1 MLVLHHLVL
10 GIVVVVRLAYWNMV
24 VFKIIAHAV
33 SGRYD
38 AIHSRWTCVLVVDH
52 SLQLLLKRRAPRVQM
67 QRLPRNLVNIGSA
80 LSSYYVAGNQ
90 IILRYVECIHR
101 LVLMSWLI
109 SALILFL
116 LVHQLLLLN
125 ISQNGLSWFRSYLCI
140 GAVDHLRHHGI

>member
-10 GIVVVVRLAYWNMV
+10 GIVMVVRLADWNMV
-24 VFKIIAHAV
+24 VFKIIANAV

-38 AIHSRWTCVLVVDH
+38 TIHSRWTCVLVVDH

-67 QRLPRNLVNIGSA
+67 QRLPRHLVNIGSA
-80 LSSYYVAGNQ
+80 LSSYYVAWNQ
-90 IILRYVECIHR
+90 IILRHVECIHR

-125 ISQNGLSWFRSYLCI
+125 ISQNWLS
-140 GAVDHLRHHGI
+140 

>member
-10 GIVVVVRLAYWNMV
+10 RIVMVVRLADWNMM
-24 VFKIIAHAV
+24 VFKIIANAV

-38 AIHSRWTCVLVVDH
+38 AVHSRWTCVLVVDH

-67 QRLPRNLVNIGSA
+67 QRLSRHLVNIGSA
-80 LSSYYVAGNQ
+80 LSSYYIAWNQ
-90 IILRYVECIHR
+90 IILRHIECIDR

-109 SALILFL
+109 SALILIL

-125 ISQNGLSWFRSYLCI
+125 ISQNGLS
-140 GAVDHLRHHGI
+140 

>member
-10 GIVVVVRLAYWNMV
+10 RIVMVVRLADWNMM
-24 VFKIIAHAV
+24 VFKIIANAV

-38 AIHSRWTCVLVVDH
+38 TIHSRWTCVLVVDH

-67 QRLPRNLVNIGSA
+67 QRLPRHLVNIGSA
-80 LSSYYVAGNQ
+80 LSSYYIAWNQ
-90 IILRYVECIHR
+90 IILRHVECIHR

-125 ISQNGLSWFRSYLCI
+125 ISQNGLS
-140 GAVDHLRHHGI
+140 

>member
-10 GIVVVVRLAYWNMV
+10 GIVVVVRLADRNMMI
-24 VFKIIAHAV
+24 FKIIAQAV

-38 AIHSRWTCVLVVDH
+38 AIHSRWTCILVVDH

-67 QRLPRNLVNIGSA
+67 QRLSRHLVNIDSA
-80 LSSYYVAGNQ
+80 LSSYYIARNQ
-90 IILRYVECIHR
+90 SILRHVECIHR

-125 ISQNGLSWFRSYLCI
+125 IS
-140 GAVDHLRHHGI
+140 

>member
-10 GIVVVVRLAYWNMV
+10 GIVVVVRLTDWNMM
-24 VFKIIAHAV
+24 VFKIIAHTV
-33 SGRYD
+33 PGRYD
-38 AIHSRWTCVLVVDH
+38 AVHSRWTCVLVVDH

-67 QRLPRNLVNIGSA
+67 QRLPGHLVNIGSA
-80 LSSYYVAGNQ
+80 LSGYYVAWNQ
-90 IILRYVECIHR
+90 IILRHIECIHR

-125 ISQNGLSWFRSYLCI
+125 IC
-140 GAVDHLRHHGI
+140 

>member
-10 GIVVVVRLAYWNMV
+10 RIVMVVCLADWNMM
-24 VFKIIAHAV
+24 VFKSIANAV

-38 AIHSRWTCVLVVDH
+38 AIHSCWTCILVVDH
-52 SLQLLLKRRAPRVQM
+52 SLQLLLKRGAPWVLM
-67 QRLPRNLVNIGSA
+67 QRLSRHLVNIGSA
-80 LSSYYVAGNQ
+80 LSSYYIAWNQ
-90 IILRYVECIHR
+90 IILRHVECIHR

-125 ISQNGLSWFRSYLCI
+125 IGQNGLS
-140 GAVDHLRHHGI
+140 